1 MNKQF
6 KQALL
11 GALLLLSQVAFAQSN
26 NTNKAKEDSLR
37 KYYTSLATSR
47 NESDKALLESKLYAL
62 LQSSKEEDWNTSAN
76 FFYQLKKAAT
86 VDSIQKA
93 VKVRFPMGMAV
104 RSAATDTIYK
114 EKDPVKKE
122 AMYKAWIKKFPPE
135 KFGPDRIQYDYVR
148 NSVATAYAE
157 AGNVKK
163 AIEYANMTETGVWKG
178 EGWAG
183 PGQVL
188 LKKGYLKEAE
198 ELYKKARANSYK
210 YMTTNK
216 NDYGAAFA
224 ASGYRYYAAALAEIY
239 VQQKKYTEALPLVKQ
254 AHDSSKTANGSI
266 NATYAK
272 VLMAMGKD
280 DDAFNIIDEAVKA
293 GQATPSMKDDL
304 KTLYAKVKG
313 SNAGFDEYMAT
324 VNKLL
329 VEKIK
334 KDLAKQIVS
343 MPAPGFTLKDVD
355 GNTVSLADL
364 KGKTVVLDF
373 WATWCGPCKASFP
386 AMKMAVDRYKEDPN
400 VKFLFVHTW
409 ERGDLN
415 ALQNAKKYV
424 TENNYPFE
432 VLMDLQDKVT
442 GLNKVVDSY
451 KVTGIPTKF
460 VIDKDGNIRFRFTGF
475 SGGNDAAVEEVSA
488 MIELAKKG
496 S

>member
-1 MNKQF
+1 
-6 KQALL
+6 
-11 GALLLLSQVAFAQSN
+11 
-26 NTNKAKEDSLR
+26 
-37 KYYTSLATSR
+37 
-47 NESDKALLESKLYAL
+47 
-62 LQSSKEEDWNTSAN
+62 
-76 FFYQLKKAAT
+76 
-86 VDSIQKA
+86 
-93 VKVRFPMGMAV
+93 
-104 RSAATDTIYK
+104 
-114 EKDPVKKE
+114 
-122 AMYKAWIKKFPPE
+122 
-135 KFGPDRIQYDYVR
+135 
-148 NSVATAYAE
+148 
-157 AGNVKK
+157 
-163 AIEYANMTETGVWKG
+163 
-178 EGWAG
+178 
-183 PGQVL
+183 
-188 LKKGYLKEAE
+188 
-198 ELYKKARANSYK
+198 
-210 YMTTNK
+210 
-216 NDYGAAFA
+216 
-224 ASGYRYYAAALAEIY
+224 
-239 VQQKKYTEALPLVKQ
+239 
-254 AHDSSKTANGSI
+254 
-266 NATYAK
+266 
-272 VLMAMGKD
+272 MAMGKD

-386 AMKMAVDRYKEDPN
+386 AMKMAVDRYKEDRN